1 MKIKELVEKSGLPR
15 STIQYYLREG
25 LLHPPLKTGLTRA
38 TYDESHLQ
46 RLIQI
51 EKLKKGSR
59 APLSFLKEKLE
70 ETGISLNSI
79 SQEYDVKKTAST
91 TKEKNQKRLEIIKK
105 GIEVFSQKGYHRTK
119 VSDITD
125 ALHISTGTFYIYF
138 KNKRDLFIE
147 VIDDVFRK
155 VVGEAATAIKGE
167 DDFFKRMELRGK
179 VFYENYTKYNEIL
192 NQLRAE
198 MAGDDQ
204 WPAEKI
210 KKIYHGLTK
219 PVIREIETAVQNGI
233 IEKIDPDL
241 AAYALTGLMEI
252 MSLRLSLDN
261 KYTLK
266 DCINFIVGLSTNF
279 IAGLSTNRL
288 APPRIDIFGDHQP
301 SNE

>member
-1 MKIKELVEKSGLPR
+1 MKIKELVEKSGMPR

-25 LLHPPLKTGLTRA
+25 LLHPPVKTGRTRA
-38 TYDESHLQ
+38 IYNETHLQ

-51 EKLKKGSR
+51 DQLKKGSR

-70 ETGISLNSI
+70 ETGISAKSI
-79 SQEYDVKKTAST
+79 SQDYEVKKIVST
-91 TKEKNQKRLEIIKK
+91 TKEKNQKRVEIIKK

-138 KNKRDLFIE
+138 NNKRELFIE
-147 VIDDVFRK
+147 VIDDVFRN
-155 VVGEAATAIKGE
+155 VVGEATTAIKGE
-167 DDFFKRMELRGK
+167 NDFFKRMVIRGK

-204 WPAEKI
+204 WPEEKI

-219 PVIREIETAVQNGI
+219 PVIREIETAVQKGI

-241 AAYALTGLMEI
+241 AAYALTGLIEI
-252 MSLRLSLDN
+252 MSLRLTLDN
-261 KYTLK
+261 KYTLQ
-266 DCINFIVGLSTNF
+266 DCINFIAHL
-279 IAGLSTNRL
+279 ATNRL

>member
-1 MKIKELVEKSGLPR
+1 MIKGGELMRIKELVEKSGVPR
-15 STIQYYLREG
+15 TTIHYYLRQG
-25 LLHPPLKTGLTRA
+25 ILHPPFKSGRTMA
-38 TYDESHLQ
+38 YYDESHLQ
-46 RLIQI
+46 RLREIGN
-51 EKLKKGSR
+51 LKKK
-59 APLSFLKEKLE
+59 LSSTLSSGKQA
-70 ETGISLNSI
+70 NH
-79 SQEYDVKKTAST
+79 DVTKTVTT
-91 TKEKNQKRLEIIKK
+91 TKEKDRKRKEIILEA
-105 GIEVFSQKGYHRTK
+105 IRVFSQKGYHRTK

-147 VIDDVFRK
+147 VIDDVFRNI
-155 VVGEAATAIKGE
+155 VGEAAQAIKE
-167 DDFFKRMELRGK
+167 ENDFFKRMEIRGK

-219 PVIREIETAVQNGI
+219 PVIREIETAVQKGI
-233 IEKIDPDL
+233 IEKVDPDL
-241 AAYALTGLMEI
+241 AAYALTGLIEI

-266 DCINFIVGLSTNF
+266 DCINFIVDLSTNF
-279 IAGLSTNRL
+279 IVGLSTNQL
-288 APPRIDIFGDHQP
+288 AP
-301 SNE
+301 E